1 MIEAQRERLADAA
14 LYAHAHLDG
23 PLPAETL
30 AGIAGLSV
38 HAFHRRFRAAFGET
52 PAAYVRR
59 LRLER
64 AAWRL
69 QLHGDSILAIALD
82 CGFGDHETFSR
93 AFRRHY
99 GLSPREWRRAGRFPA
114 RARRD
119 RGHGHGQP
127 AAGYTLSP
135 TRIRTLNAQAIAFIR
150 HVGPYEA
157 VDPGLWDELGRWADA
172 AGLPAERPLL
182 GIGHDAPG
190 ITAPDKL
197 RFDAAIAVPAGT
209 RGGAGGGD
217 GAGRVRI
224 GSLPA
229 FRCAVTTHV
238 GSYFT
243 LPEAYPR
250 LFAQSLAAAPGLLG
264 LPVIEIYD
272 DETVSTERPIS
283 RTEIH
288 LPIAQMLGGVG

>member
-1 MIEAQRERLADAA
+1 MTPAERERLADAA
-14 LYAHAHLDG
+14 LFAHAHLDG
-23 PLPAETL
+23 PLSTATL
-30 AGIAGLSV
+30 ADVARLSA

-82 CGFGDHETFSR
+82 CGFADHETFSR

-99 GLSPREWRRAGRFPA
+99 GLAPREWRRAGRFPA

-119 RGHGHGQP
+119 RDQQGN
-127 AAGYTLSP
+127 AAGCTLSP
-135 TRIRTLNAQAIAFIR
+135 SRIRTLRAQNIAFIR
-150 HVGPYEA
+150 HVGPYDE
-157 VDPGLWDELGRWADA
+157 VDPALWDELGEWADS
-172 AGLPAERPLL
+172 AGLPPERPLL

-190 ITAPDKL
+190 ITDPDKL

-209 RGGAGGGD
+209 RGRAG
-217 GAGRVRI
+217 GRVRI

-238 GSYFT
+238 GSYST
-243 LPEAYPR
+243 LPAAYP
-250 LFAQSLAAAPGLLG
+250 LVFAQSLTVARDLIA

-272 DETVSTERPIS
+272 DQTVSLERPIS

-288 LPIAQMLGGVG
+288 LPIARLASDAG

>member
-1 MIEAQRERLADAA
+1 MTEAGQERLADAA
-14 LYAHAHLDG
+14 LFAHAHLDG
-23 PLPAETL
+23 PLSTEAL
-30 AGIAGLSV
+30 AGIAHLSV
-38 HAFHRRFRAAFGET
+38 HAFHRRFRTAFGET

-69 QLHGDSILAIALD
+69 QLHGDSILSIALD

-99 GLSPREWRRAGRFPA
+99 GLSPRDWRQAGRFPT

-119 RGHGHGQP
+119 RNHDEAGG
-127 AAGYTLSP
+127 GYTLSP
-135 TRIRTLNAQAIAFIR
+135 TRIRILNAQTIAFIR
-150 HVGPYEA
+150 HVGAYEE
-157 VDPGLWDELGRWADA
+157 VDPGLWDELGRWADE
-172 AGLPAERPLL
+172 AGLPLERPLL

-209 RGGAGGGD
+209 RDA
-217 GAGRVRI
+217 AGRVRI
-224 GSLPA
+224 GSVPA

-238 GSYFT
+238 GSYFS

-250 LFAQSLAAAPGLLG
+250 IFAQSLAAAPGLLG

-283 RTEIH
+283 RTEVH
-288 LPIAQMLGGVG
+288 LPIAQLPPSAG

>member
-1 MIEAQRERLADAA
+1 MSRTEQDRLADAA
-14 LYAHAHLDG
+14 IHAHAHLDG
-23 PLPAETL
+23 PLSTETL
-30 AGIAGLSV
+30 AAIADLPT

-82 CGFGDHETFSR
+82 CGFGDHETFTR

-99 GLSPREWRRAGRFPA
+99 GLSPREWRRAGRYPSA
-114 RARRD
+114 ARRERD
-119 RGHGHGQP
+119 HDEGS
-127 AAGYTLSP
+127 ADYSLSS
-135 TRIRTLNAQAIAFIR
+135 TRIRTLKAQTIAFIR
-150 HVGPYEA
+150 RVGPYEA
-157 VDPGLWDELGRWADA
+157 VDPGLWDELGRWADQA
-172 AGLPAERPLL
+172 ELPAERPLL
-182 GIGHDAPG
+182 GIGHDAPV
-190 ITAPDKL
+190 ITAPERL

-209 RGGAGGGD
+209 RGT
-217 GAGRVRI
+217 AGRVRI
-224 GSLPA
+224 GALPA

-238 GSYFT
+238 GSYLT

-250 LFAQSLAAAPGLLG
+250 IFAQTLAAAPQLLG

-272 DETVSTERPIS
+272 DETVSTSRPVS
-283 RTEIH
+283 RTEVH
-288 LPIAQMLGGVG
+288 LPIARLSAAADAASTFA